1 MIKFKGV
8 DKRMK
13 YNPLGNTGLTV
24 SELGFGT
31 WAIGGDW
38 GKNNDEESLK
48 GLQRA
53 MDAGVNFFDTA
64 DVYGSGHSEEL
75 LAKATKG
82 KEDAVHIATKF
93 IRMGDIKDPANYSEE
108 KIRSYAENS
117 LRRLQRETIDL
128 YQIHCAPLKMLK
140 NTDVF
145 YVLDKLKKEGLIRS
159 YGVSVETDE
168 EGLYV
173 LENTNASA
181 LQVIFNVLRQKPL
194 QELFPKAQEKG
205 VGILARVP
213 LASGLLTGKFSKE
226 HSFEQNDHRNF
237 NKDGQAFNVGETFGG
252 LSFEKGVELSEQ
264 ISWIG
269 NNRGNMTQ
277 AALKWVMQQQGVTSV
292 IPGFK
297 NVKQVEDNL
306 QSIDVLDF
314 SAEELEKLSNFY
326 WTEVHDHIRGAY

>member
-1 MIKFKGV
+1 MQ
-8 DKRMK
+8 
-13 YNPLGNTGLTV
+13 YNPLGDTGLSV

-48 GLQRA
+48 GLQKA

-82 KEDAVHIATKF
+82 KEDSIHIATKF
-93 IRMGDIKDPANYSEE
+93 IRLGDINDPANYSEDQ
-108 KIRSYAENS
+108 IRTYVENS

-128 YQIHCAPLKMLK
+128 YQIHCAPLDMLK
-140 NTDVF
+140 NTDIF
-145 YVLDKLKKEGLIRS
+145 PILEKLKKEGKIRS
-159 YGVSVETDE
+159 YGVSVESDE
-168 EGLYV
+168 EGLFV

-194 QELFPKAQEKG
+194 KELFPKAQEKG

-213 LASGLLTGKFSKE
+213 LASGLLTGKFSKD
-226 HSFEQNDHRNF
+226 HQFESDDHRNF
-237 NKDGQAFNVGETFGG
+237 NKDGDAFNVGETFGG
-252 LSFEKGVELSEQ
+252 IPFEKGVELSREV
-264 ISWIG
+264 SWIG
-269 NNRGNMTQ
+269 DERDSITR
-277 AALKWVMQQQGVTSV
+277 AALKWVMQQEAVTSV

-306 QSIDVLDF
+306 KSLEVKKF
-314 SAEELEKLSNFY
+314 SAEELKKLETFY
-326 WTEVHDHIRGAY
+326 WENVHAHIRGPY